1 MLAKAVQLL
10 RGCSRPLALAA
21 ALEDAGKA
29 KAAAGDAAQSAAE
42 LSEAYDISVSCD
54 AHRVA
59 ARLRRELR
67 SVGVVKRAAAV
78 ARPAVGWES
87 LTEAE
92 IAVVRLVAAGA
103 SSRAVAERLFL
114 SINTVNTHLRHVFTK
129 LGIRSRV
136 ELARVVFQHDQRDG
150 SGSVTT

>member
-1 MLAKAVQLL
+1 
-10 RGCSRPLALAA
+10 
-21 ALEDAGKA
+21 
-29 KAAAGDAAQSAAE
+29 
-42 LSEAYDISVSCD
+42 
-54 AHRVA
+54 VA

-92 IAVVRLVAAGA
+92 IAVVRLVAGGA

-150 SGSVTT
+150 GGSVTT